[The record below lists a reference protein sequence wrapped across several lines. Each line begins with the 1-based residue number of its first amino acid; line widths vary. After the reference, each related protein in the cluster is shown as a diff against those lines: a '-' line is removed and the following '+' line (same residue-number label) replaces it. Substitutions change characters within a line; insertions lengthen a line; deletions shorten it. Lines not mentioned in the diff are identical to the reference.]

1 MHSANEPIANFEK
14 PALPIAHLDGFR
26 TVRGAIEGAFSSG
39 RVTDFLKS
47 LGRGSLRIRDFE
59 SILDRGLLGS
69 STRTT
74 YVQLGDGDRGQLREF
89 YLAILE
95 QVAPEIRQKFFKLYA
110 YY

>member
-14 PALPIAHLDGFR
+14 PVLPIVQLDGFR

-39 RVTDFLKS
+39 RVADFLKS

-59 SILDRGLLGS
+59 AILHRDLLGS
-69 STRTT
+69 SIRAT
-74 YVQLGDGDRGQLREF
+74 YVQLGDGDQGQLREF

-95 QVAPEIRQKFFKLYA
+95 QVSPELRQKFFKLYA